1 MSRLVLQTWNC
12 FGAAQTAFAVLRRKG
27 PPDAHRFGH
36 PHLRR
41 VLEEADVVCFQEVF
55 LSDVE
60 SFFDGLVHGHKHR
73 DHNLSTW
80 WPPTFGGSG
89 LGIASRFPILERL
102 LRPFRRPHLGA
113 ERFARKGMLHARVHV
128 AGQAGGP
135 PFEVDVMTTH
145 LQAGYST
152 QARLIRERQL
162 REIRELVDEV
172 GASGRAFVVCGD
184 LNIDGL
190 RPGRETGEYAA
201 LTRTLSDFHD
211 VGADDDHAT
220 FHPHPE
226 INALAHRFEAGSP
239 QQRIDYVLFRAPRD
253 SGVSVETCE
262 LVLDRPLDA
271 GGVSPTFASDH
282 FGLRVVLRAHRTD
295 LPMAG

>member
-1 MSRLVLQTWNC
+1 MSKLVLQTWNC
-12 FGAAQTAFAVLRRKG
+12 FGAAQNAFAVLRRKG

-60 SFFDGLVHGHKHR
+60 HFFDGLVHGHKHR

-80 WPPTFGGSG
+80 WPLTFGGSG
-89 LGIASRFPILERL
+89 LGIASRFPILERV

-113 ERFARKGMLHARVHV
+113 ERFARKGMLHARVQV
-128 AGQAGGP
+128 AGQAP
-135 PFEVDVMTTH
+135 ASPFEVDVVTTH

-172 GASGRAFVVCGD
+172 GSRDRSFVVCGD

-190 RPGRETGEYAA
+190 LPAREAGEYVA
-201 LTRTLSDFHD
+201 LTRTLSDFRD

-226 INALAHRFEAGSP
+226 INALAHRFDAGSP
-239 QQRIDYVLFRAPRD
+239 QQRIDYVLFRPPRQN
-253 SGVSVETCE
+253 GVAVEMCE
-262 LVLDRPLDA
+262 LVLHRPLDV
-271 GGVSPTFASDH
+271 GGRGATFASDH
-282 FGLRVVLRAHRTD
+282 FGLRVVLRAD
-295 LPMAG
+295 GPDASNQK